1 MGIQERRER
10 ERERRRQQ
18 IMVAAKRVFSNKGF
32 GKTTMEDIAKDA
44 ELSPGTIYLYF
55 KNKDE
60 LYASLSLRILHYLL
74 IRMEH
79 VTTEK
84 GLDLAQRME
93 SLKQAIIDV
102 YEFDPLILINM
113 FHLQSG
119 EALKDLSE
127 DLLDQIKAITQK
139 AFAAMAII
147 FKEGIEKGVFAVQ
160 RPETLASI
168 LWALFSGIVLW
179 EETRKTVEGKDSD
192 LKENFSIAFD
202 LFTRGLTI
210 GNPARTTARSGYRN
224 RHVAGMNGRYS
235 GALVK

>member
-60 LYASLSLRILHYLL
+60 LYASLSLRILQYLL

-79 VTTEK
+79 VTAEK
-84 GLDLAQRME
+84 GLNLEKRLE
-93 SLKQAIIDV
+93 SLKQAMLDV

-119 EALKDLSE
+119 EALKDLSAE
-127 DLLDQIKAITQK
+127 LLDQIKAISQK
-139 AFAAMAII
+139 AFAAMASI
-147 FKEGIEKGVFAVQ
+147 FAEGIDTGVFTGH
-160 RPETLASI
+160 RPDTLASI
-168 LWALFSGIVLW
+168 MWALFSGIVLW
-179 EETRKTVEGKDSD
+179 EESRKTIEGKDSD
-192 LKENFSIAFD
+192 LKENFNIAFA
-202 LFTRGLTI
+202 LFTKGLTI
-210 GNPARTTARSGYRN
+210 GDPGRTSAQNAYQHRKTPVVES
-224 RHVAGMNGRYS
+224 RYS
-235 GALVK
+235 GSLAK